1 MAAGDFDAAITA
13 AERALVIDQENP
25 DALALKIKAEEAK
38 RAAPTPTPAP
48 GPTPPTPTPTPTPV
62 PPTPTPTP
70 TPPGPT
76 PGKKPGKTT
85 KPVKTPDHVPS
96 PYVQQRYA
104 QGKAALERGRYTEA
118 TAAFEEVLQQEPGY
132 LDTQAL
138 LNQTRAA
145 QKAKAVEAVQAGQ
158 KLAESGD
165 LSGAREQY
173 ARARALDKNTPGLE
187 EGLAALADKMK
198 DVGASAYRRARQYDA
213 LGQSADAI
221 PLYEQA
227 VQYLPDSDPN
237 KKTAQERLAA
247 LKGGR

>member
-1 MAAGDFDAAITA
+1 M
-13 AERALVIDQENP
+13 
-25 DALALKIKAEEAK
+25 
-38 RAAPTPTPAP
+38 
-48 GPTPPTPTPTPTPV
+48 
-62 PPTPTPTP
+62 
-70 TPPGPT
+70 
-76 PGKKPGKTT
+76 
-85 KPVKTPDHVPS
+85 KTPDHVPS

-104 QGKAALERGRYTEA
+104 QGKAALERGRYAEA

-138 LNQTRAA
+138 LTQTRTA
-145 QKAKAVEAVQAGQ
+145 QKAKAVEALQAGQ

-165 LSGAREQY
+165 LSGARDQY

-187 EGLAALADKMK
+187 EALAALADKMK

-213 LGQSADAI
+213 LGRSADAI